1 MPHIQ
6 ARVPGRWAQAHCLDQ
21 RAARVP
27 SAAHSLGGCSQSA
40 SEGRVAEDTPSLF
53 MQITGE
59 LQPIVTGLS
68 IKNRNSDGLKSPGP
82 EGGIF
87 TLSAPGSA
95 MPAAHQKSQNK
106 EGLALHSWEEMPPGR
121 GPERMTTSL
130 DKPRSL
136 LHHLNPKST
145 GC

>member
-82 EGGIF
+82 EEGYLHCLLLEVLCPQPTKRARIRKDLLF
-87 TLSAPGSA
+87 TAGRRCHQVGDQSA
-95 MPAAHQKSQNK
+95 
-106 EGLALHSWEEMPPGR
+106 
-121 GPERMTTSL
+121 
-130 DKPRSL
+130 
-136 LHHLNPKST
+136 
-145 GC
+145 

>member
-27 SAAHSLGGCSQSA
+27 SAAHSLGGCSQHA
-40 SEGRVAEDTPSLF
+40 PEGRAAEDTPSPF
-53 MQITGE
+53 MQIAGD

-82 EGGIF
+82 EGDIY
-87 TLSAPGSA
+87 SV
-95 MPAAHQKSQNK
+95 
-106 EGLALHSWEEMPPGR
+106 HSW
-121 GPERMTTSL
+121 T
-130 DKPRSL
+130 
-136 LHHLNPKST
+136 
-145 GC
+145 